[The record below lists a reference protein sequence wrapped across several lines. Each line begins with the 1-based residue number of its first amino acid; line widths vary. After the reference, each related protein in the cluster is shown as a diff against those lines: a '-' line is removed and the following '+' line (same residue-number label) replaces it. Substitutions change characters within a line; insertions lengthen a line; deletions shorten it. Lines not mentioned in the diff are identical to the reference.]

1 MNPKQ
6 SQQQQR
12 SRGRSNGGNVVRGPQ
27 NGGHK
32 HINIRIQN
40 FDSNGPEG
48 RIRGSAHQV
57 MEKYLALGRDAF
69 SQGDR
74 VAAENFYQHAEHYLR
89 LINAY
94 NQSQPAPRRTEET
107 ADNTQPVIAEAPVVA
122 DAASGGD
129 VVTVTEEQPPVL
141 PVESV
146 SATEQPQVSVG

>member
-12 SRGRSNGGNVVRGPQ
+12 SRGRSNSGNAVRGPQ
-27 NGGHK
+27 GGGHK
-32 HINIRIQN
+32 HINIRLQN

-48 RIRGSAHQV
+48 RIRGNAHQV

-94 NQSQPAPRRTEET
+94 NQSQPAPRRSEDATES
-107 ADNTQPVIAEAPVVA
+107 QPVSESSAAAAEATAAETVA
-122 DAASGGD
+122 EEGAS
-129 VVTVTEEQPPVL
+129 VL
-141 PVESV
+141 SV
-146 SATEQPQVSVG
+146 DSSVATEQPHVNVG